1 MLLSLTILSAQEAD
15 EQYLWLE
22 EVEAEKALEWAKARN
37 ESTLAVLRAQADFDE
52 LYNRGKEI
60 LNSNERIAY
69 PSIQGRHIYNF
80 WQDKDHVR
88 GIWRRTTPAEYRRE
102 NPGWEILLDIDALCQ
117 AENEQWVYKGASGLY
132 PDYEKRMVQLSRGG
146 GDAVVMREFDV
157 KTRSFVENGFF
168 LPEAK
173 GSAAWMDQ
181 NTLLISTSFGENT
194 VTESGYPRLVKI
206 WKRGTDLTQAE
217 TVFEGEKTDV
227 GCWGGVID
235 TPERRYDLITRSV
248 TFFTS
253 RNYILEEG
261 RAVLIDIPEDAQ
273 LNGFFKKQMLVE
285 LKSDWSVE
293 GHTYKQGALIAIDFD
308 AFMNGSRE
316 FDVIFRPDE
325 RSSLNGVSSTLNY
338 LILNVLNNVRGEMYR
353 AEYSKKGWQVARLEV
368 PELGSLGVVSSDE
381 NSDRFFYTFNGYL
394 TPNTL
399 YFSDFKTSEKIK
411 QLPAFFDASGFVVE
425 QFEAV
430 SKDDT
435 KIPYFVVHNREM
447 KSDGSNPTLLY
458 GYGGFE
464 VSINPGY
471 SPVIGTSWL
480 EKGGVYVEANIRGG
494 GEFGPKWHQSALKE
508 NRQRAYDDFIAVAE
522 DLITRKITSPQHLG
536 IRGGSNGGLLMGVM
550 TTQRPDLFNA
560 VVCAVPLLDM
570 KRYNKLLAGASW
582 MAEYGN
588 PDLPEE
594 WTYISKYS
602 PFQNLKADAAYP
614 QVFFYTSTRD
624 DRVHPGHA
632 RKMVAKMTDMGY
644 NVLYYENMEGGHAA
658 ATTNEQRA
666 FIGALTYSY
675 LLMKLK

>member
-1 MLLSLTILSAQEAD
+1 MLFSLTILTAQEAD
-15 EQYLWLE
+15 DQYLWLE
-22 EVEAEKALEWAKARN
+22 EVEGEKALDWAKARN
-37 ESTLAVLRAQADFDE
+37 ESTLVVLRSQPEFQE
-52 LYNRGKEI
+52 LYETGKEI
-60 LNSNERIAY
+60 LNSQERIAY
-69 PSIQGRHIYNF
+69 PSIQGRYIYNF

-88 GIWRRTTPAEYRRE
+88 GIWRRTTAEDYRKE
-102 NPGWEILLDIDALCQ
+102 NPNWEILLDIDALCL
-117 AENEQWVYKGASGLY
+117 AENEQWVFKGTSGLY

-157 KTRSFVENGFF
+157 KTKSFVENGFY

-173 GSAAWMDQ
+173 GTVAWMDQ
-181 NTLLISTSFGENT
+181 NTLLISTGFGEGT

-206 WKRGTDLTQAE
+206 WKRGTDLSAAE
-217 TVFEGEKTDV
+217 TVFEGEQTDV

-235 TPERRYDLITRSV
+235 TPERRYDMITRSV

-261 RAVLIDIPEDAQ
+261 RAMLIDIPEDAQ
-273 LNGFFKKQMLVE
+273 LNGFFKKQMQVE
-285 LKSDWSVE
+285 LKSDWAIE
-293 GHTYKQGALIAIDFD
+293 GHTYRQGALIAIDFD

-316 FDVIFRPDE
+316 FEVIFQPDE

-353 AEYSKKGWQVARLEV
+353 AEYSKNGWQVSRMAV
-368 PELGSLGVVSSDE
+368 PELGSLGVVSADE
-381 NSDRFFYTFNGYL
+381 NSDRFFYTYNGYL

-411 QLPAFFDASGFVVE
+411 QLPAFFDASGYTVE
-425 QFEAV
+425 QFEAI
-430 SKDDT
+430 SKDGT
-435 KIPYFVVHNREM
+435 KIPYFVVHDREM
-447 KSDGSNPTLLY
+447 KADGSNPTLLY

-471 SPVIGTSWL
+471 SPVIGPSWL
-480 EKGGVYVEANIRGG
+480 DRGGVYVEANIRGG

-570 KRYNKLLAGASW
+570 KRFNKLLAGASW

-588 PDLPEE
+588 PDIAEE
-594 WTYISKYS
+594 WAYISKYS
-602 PFQNLKADAAYP
+602 PFQNLKPGLAYP

-644 NVLYYENMEGGHAA
+644 DVLYYENMEGGHAA
-658 ATTNEQRA
+658 ATTNDQRA